1 MFVTKAKEALQG
13 KNVGFTSILK
23 MDFENVGVVVFDG
36 TAGTMDV
43 KTENVEANATISM
56 TLETFGKLRSKE
68 LDFMTGMGQ
77 QLIKIDGD
85 MAVLMGMQAIMKK
98 MQEESGEGES

>member
-1 MFVTKAKEALQG
+1 
-13 KNVGFTSILK
+13 
-23 MDFENVGVVVFDG
+23 
-36 TAGTMDV
+36 
-43 KTENVEANATISM
+43 M

-77 QLIKIDGD
+77 QLIKVEGD